1 MDKINFDYSLRN
13 IPTPANTSYLLRLL
27 ENIESVTKR
36 VRWKGHF
43 CLEKYKS
50 NFAYTS
56 YGFKTR
62 NYPLQ
67 CKELQ
72 DFQTELPDQTY
83 KISDY

>member
-13 IPTPANTSYLLRLL
+13 IPTPANTSYLFRLL

>member
-1 MDKINFDYSLRN
+1 MEKINFDYSLRN
-13 IPTPANTSYLLRLL
+13 IATPRSTTYLLRLL
-27 ENIESVTKR
+27 ENIESVIKR

-43 CLEKYKS
+43 CLEKYTS

-72 DFQTELPDQTY
+72 DFETKLLDQTY
-83 KISDY
+83 KISDC

>member
-72 DFQTELPDQTY
+72 DFQTELPEQTY